1 MLSALLRDDGG
12 AARQMSKPGQFL
24 ITLSGARPDILALC
38 PGERI
43 KFQSLGWAILITAGM
58 AVVSMWFALTSAM
71 GVPGYDALPL
81 ALLWGLVIM
90 GIDRWLVTS
99 LPHDRSGRRWL
110 LAAPRLVLAILIGSL
125 ISTPIVLRVFQSEI
139 NNQIS
144 VIKENN
150 EANFLSSQQHSS
162 VQARIAKWQN
172 TVTNLEQ
179 VISSNGAEPIN
190 PASDPVVQGLTT
202 QLNSERT
209 VANQDYHAWQCQLY
223 GGCGAPQGSGPLAAA
238 SKQRYL
244 ADESEITTLTN
255 EISAREQ
262 TLQDNSAA
270 AQKTRLQ
277 QAKNALPNA
286 QAQLT
291 AAQNEENA
299 LLNNFEGTNSAANGL
314 LIRLEALDQLTAK
327 GGSLSLVRWLLF
339 LLFLVIEVLP
349 VSVKLLQQPG
359 LYEQILET
367 ADRQQLRRAR
377 SILRSAGAM
386 PLLNGPG
393 LTEQDFGPAGRDHG
407 FDSDVSGRDLS
418 NAELVR
424 LFQRT
429 ETPFP
434 PPHEPAY
441 DWNDQQR
448 VQGGN
453 LPPDTTEPNRFDEEL
468 RDLTDARPGVDFN
481 DQFNDRSNDQF
492 TDRSGFPASH
502 FDAPGGPYE
511 ELQTGI
517 ERRYDE
523 DDL

>member
-1 MLSALLRDDGG
+1 
-12 AARQMSKPGQFL
+12 MSKPGQFL

-43 KFQSLGWAILITAGM
+43 RFQSLGWAILITAGM

-71 GVPGYDALPL
+71 GVAAYMALPL

-99 LPHDRSGRRWL
+99 LPHDGSSRRWL
-110 LAAPRLVLAILIGSL
+110 LATPRLVLAILIGSL
-125 ISTPIVLRVFQSEI
+125 ISTPIVLRVFESEI

-150 EANFLSSQQHSS
+150 EATFLSSQQHSS
-162 VQARIAKWQN
+162 VQARITKWQN

-179 VISSNGAEPIN
+179 VIASNGAQPIN

-202 QLNSERT
+202 QLNNERT
-209 VANQDYHAWQCQLY
+209 VAAQDYHAWQCQLY
-223 GGCGAPQGSGPLAAA
+223 GGCGSPQGSGPLASA

-244 ADESEITTLTN
+244 ADENQISTLTN
-255 EISAREQ
+255 EISTREQ

-270 AQKTRLQ
+270 AQQTRLQ

-286 QAQLT
+286 QAQLA
-291 AAQNEENA
+291 AAQGEENS
-299 LLNNFEGTNSAANGL
+299 LLNNFQGTNSASNGL

-339 LLFLVIEVLP
+339 LLFLVIEILP
-349 VSVKLLQQPG
+349 VSVKLMQRPG
-359 LYEQILET
+359 LYEQIAET
-367 ADRQQLRRAR
+367 ADRQQLRKAKR
-377 SILRSAGAM
+377 ILRAGA
-386 PLLNGPG
+386 PLPGGPG
-393 LTEQDFGPAGRDHG
+393 LTEQDFGP
-407 FDSDVSGRDLS
+407 SGRDGGFDPDQFGRDIS

-429 ETPFP
+429 ETQFP
-434 PPHEPAY
+434 PPHEAAY
-441 DWNDQQR
+441 DWSDQQR
-448 VQGGN
+448 V
-453 LPPDTTEPNRFDEEL
+453 PTTEIGPDSTGPIRFDEEL
-468 RDLTDARPGVDFN
+468 RNLTDAEAGADFSERF
-481 DQFNDRSNDQF
+481 DDRF
-492 TDRSGFPASH
+492 GDRSGFPAS
-502 FDAPGGPYE
+502 DPYAPGDPYE
-511 ELQTGI
+511 ERRSGI

-523 DDL
+523 DEM

>member
-1 MLSALLRDDGG
+1 
-12 AARQMSKPGQFL
+12 MSKPGQFL

-71 GVPGYDALPL
+71 GVAAYMALPL

-99 LPHDRSGRRWL
+99 LPHDRSSRRWL
-110 LAAPRLVLAILIGSL
+110 LATPRLVLAVLIGSL
-125 ISTPIVLRVFQSEI
+125 ISTPIVLRVFESEI
-139 NNQIS
+139 NNQVS

-162 VQARIAKWQN
+162 VQARITKWQN

-179 VISSNGAEPIN
+179 VIASNGAQAIN
-190 PASDPVVQGLTT
+190 PTSDPVVQGLTT
-202 QLNSERT
+202 QLNNERT
-209 VANQDYHAWQCQLY
+209 TAAQDYHAWQCQLY
-223 GGCGAPQGSGPLAAA
+223 GGCGSPTGSGPLAAA

-244 ADESEITTLTN
+244 ADENQISTLTN
-255 EISAREQ
+255 EISARER

-270 AQKTRLQ
+270 AQQTRLQ

-286 QAQLT
+286 QAQLA
-291 AAQNEENA
+291 AAQGEENS
-299 LLNNFEGTNSAANGL
+299 LLNNFQGTNRATNGL

-339 LLFLVIEVLP
+339 LLFLVIEILP
-349 VSVKLLQQPG
+349 VSVKLMQRNG
-359 LYEQILET
+359 LYEQIAET
-367 ADRQQLRRAR
+367 ADRQQLHKAKR
-377 SILRSAGAM
+377 ILRAGA
-386 PLLNGPG
+386 PLPGGPG
-393 LTEQDFGPAGRDHG
+393 QAEQDFGPSGPDGGFDPDQAGRDI
-407 FDSDVSGRDLS
+407 S

-429 ETPFP
+429 ETQLTP
-434 PPHEPAY
+434 PQEAVY
-441 DWNDQQR
+441 DWSDRQR
-448 VQGGN
+448 FPTTQTA
-453 LPPDTTEPNRFDEEL
+453 PDSTGPLRFDEEL
-468 RDLTDARPGVDFN
+468 RNLTDAGADAGFSERFDDRFG
-481 DQFNDRSNDQF
+481 DQ
-492 TDRSGFPASH
+492 SGFPAT
-502 FDAPGGPYE
+502 DPYAPGEHFE
-511 ELQTGI
+511 ERRSGI

-523 DDL
+523 DDY

>member
-1 MLSALLRDDGG
+1 
-12 AARQMSKPGQFL
+12 MSKPGQFL
-24 ITLSGARPDILALC
+24 ITLSGARADILALC

-58 AVVSMWFALTSAM
+58 AVASMWFALTSAM
-71 GVPGYDALPL
+71 GVPAYEALPL

-99 LPHDRSGRRWL
+99 LPHDRSSRRWL
-110 LAAPRLVLAILIGSL
+110 LATPRLVLAVLIGSL

-162 VQARIAKWQN
+162 VQARIIKWQN

-179 VISSNGAEPIN
+179 VIGSNGAQPIN
-190 PASDPVVQGLTT
+190 PASDPVVQQLTT

-209 VANQDYHAWQCQLY
+209 IATQDYHAWQCQLY

-244 ADESEITTLTN
+244 ADESQISTLTN

-262 TLQDNSAA
+262 TLQNNSAA
-270 AQKTRLQ
+270 AQQTRLQ
-277 QAKNALPNA
+277 QAKSALPNA
-286 QAQLT
+286 QAQLA
-291 AAQNEENA
+291 AAQGEENS
-299 LLNNFEGTNSAANGL
+299 LLNNFQGTNSASNGL

-339 LLFLVIEVLP
+339 LLFLVIEILP
-349 VSVKLLQQPG
+349 VSVKLMQRPG

-367 ADRQQLRRAR
+367 ADHQQLRRAR
-377 SILRSAGAM
+377 WMLRSPGLTPRAG
-386 PLLNGPG
+386 GPG
-393 LTEQDFGPAGRDHG
+393 LTEQDLGPSGRDGG
-407 FDSDVSGRDLS
+407 FNSDPFGRDLS

-429 ETPFP
+429 ETQYA
-434 PPHEPAY
+434 PPHVPAY
-441 DWNDQQR
+441 DPNDQR
-448 VQGGN
+448 RA
-453 LPPDTTEPNRFDEEL
+453 PAKEISPDSTGPHRFDEEL
-468 RDLTDARPGVDFN
+468 RNLMDTRTGPDFSEHLSDRVS
-481 DQFNDRSNDQF
+481 DQFGF
-492 TDRSGFPASH
+492 SGG
-502 FDAPGGPYE
+502 DLYAPGDPYQE
-511 ELQTGI
+511 RRTGT

>member
-1 MLSALLRDDGG
+1 
-12 AARQMSKPGQFL
+12 MSKPGQFL
-24 ITLSGARPDILALC
+24 ITLSGARVDILALC

-71 GVPGYDALPL
+71 GVPAYEALPL

-99 LPHDRSGRRWL
+99 LPHDRSSRRWL
-110 LAAPRLVLAILIGSL
+110 LATPRLVLAILIGSL

-150 EANFLSSQQHSS
+150 EASFLSSQQHSS
-162 VQARIAKWQN
+162 VQARITKWQN
-172 TVTNLEQ
+172 TVTNLQQ
-179 VISSNGAEPIN
+179 VIGSNGAQPIN
-190 PASDPVVQGLTT
+190 PASDPEVQGLTT
-202 QLNSERT
+202 QLNNERT
-209 VANQDYHAWQCQLY
+209 VAAQDYHAWQCQLY
-223 GGCGAPQGSGPLAAA
+223 GGCGSPQGSGPLAAA

-244 ADESEITTLTN
+244 ADENQISTLTN

-262 TLQDNSAA
+262 ALQNNSAA
-270 AQKTRLQ
+270 AQQTRLQ

-286 QAQLT
+286 QAQLA
-291 AAQNEENA
+291 AAQGEENS
-299 LLNNFEGTNSAANGL
+299 LLNNFQGTNSASNGL

-339 LLFLVIEVLP
+339 LLFLVIEILP
-349 VSVKLLQQPG
+349 VSVKLMQRPG

-367 ADRQQLRRAR
+367 ADRQQLRKAKR
-377 SILRSAGAM
+377 ILRAAA
-386 PLLNGPG
+386 PLPGGLG
-393 LTEQDFGPAGRDHG
+393 LTEQDFGVPGRDG
-407 FDSDVSGRDLS
+407 AFDRDQFGQEMS

-429 ETPFP
+429 ETQFTP
-434 PPHEPAY
+434 PQRLAD
-441 DWNDQQR
+441 DWNDR
-448 VQGGN
+448 QGG
-453 LPPDTTEPNRFDEEL
+453 PATEVAPDSTGPLRFDEEL
-468 RDLTDARPGVDFN
+468 RGLLGARTDAGFGELPDDGF
-481 DQFNDRSNDQF
+481 S
-492 TDRSGFPASH
+492 FPAS
-502 FDAPGGPYE
+502 DPYEPADPYE
-511 ELQTGI
+511 ERRSGI

-523 DDL
+523 DDM